1 MFCRHA
7 YNCIMPGRKKSRRG
21 DNLQKLNSVHPKV
34 LREVEGARHK
44 LLHYY
49 RLQPCNL
56 PAAFVV
62 CAESEDEDDAAQSE
76 PESEDEEVQDNI
88 AAGKKR
94 KQRARAARKAA
105 EIAAH
110 CRIDSFFKPPTATA
124 ATAPSAAGA
133 SRAQT
138 PSLGSPAGCSPAGSS
153 AAPAAPAAPA
163 TSSGQPGAAHADF
176 FNKPPAASSAPSA
189 AGASHAQIASPSL
202 GSPAGCSHGGPGVPP
217 GTLESQSIYL
227 SELWISNKDQHQQQI
242 SSESGSYTAP
252 SG

>member
-1 MFCRHA
+1 
-7 YNCIMPGRKKSRRG
+7 MPGRKKSRRG

-133 SRAQT
+133 S
-138 PSLGSPAGCSPAGSS
+138 
-153 AAPAAPAAPA
+153 
-163 TSSGQPGAAHADF
+163 
-176 FNKPPAASSAPSA
+176 
-189 AGASHAQIASPSL
+189 HAQIASPSL